1 MWCTLLL
8 MTSRLFLS
16 ALVLLFVAACGTEL
30 ATGAEDDGDDGATGT
45 DDGPEVGEYPD
56 MSLDHDNADAP
67 IAGNRLASEP
77 SDSYCPT
84 RSLGCPC
91 DVLGDCAYSLTC
103 MDGLCGVCVDGN
115 PGCACD
121 AAGKC
126 DLDLWCTSSGICE
139 FID

>member
-1 MWCTLLL
+1 MLALMRIYPHALLC
-8 MTSRLFLS
+8 
-16 ALVLLFVAACGTEL
+16 LLAFAGCEASCSPEL
-30 ATGAEDDGDDGATGT
+30 APAPAYLASVEPCESAETASPQDDQ
-45 DDGPEVGEYPD
+45 GP
-56 MSLDHDNADAP
+56 DHDHTHAHDNTDV
-67 IAGNRLASEP
+67 ASEP